1 VSVRPGEENVMKR
14 ALLPVLLAL
23 LATSAAAAEVEPGIR
38 GSSAAAC
45 PIPKGSERVRLDP
58 AGFTTR
64 VTNPWWPMRPG
75 SRWVYRETDSAG
87 ARQRVVVTV
96 TSRTKLIANGVRA
109 RVVHDVVTEDGAPV
123 EVTDDWYAQDR
134 CGNVWY
140 LGEDTKEYENGRVV
154 STEGSFEAGVDGAQA
169 GVIMPAKPR
178 VGLRYRQE
186 YYAGEAEDRA
196 EVLSLREQVE
206 VPFGRFRQG
215 KVLMTKDLDPL
226 SPRVLEYKFYAR
238 GIGPVLTVSVSGGSD
253 REELTA
259 YSRGR

>member
-1 VSVRPGEENVMKR
+1 MKG

-23 LATSAAAAEVEPGIR
+23 LATSAAAAAVEAGTR
-38 GSSAAAC
+38 GSSTAAC

-64 VTNPWWPMRPG
+64 ITNAWWPMRPG
-75 SRWVYRETDSAG
+75 SRWVFRETDSAG
-87 ARQRVVVTV
+87 AKQRVVVTV

-186 YYAGEAEDRA
+186 HYEGEAEDRA

-206 VPFGRFRQG
+206 VPAGHFRRGR
-215 KVLMTKDLDPL
+215 VLMTRDLDPL
-226 SPRVLEYKFYAR
+226 SPKVLEYKFYAR
-238 GIGPVLTVSVSGGSD
+238 GIGPVLAVSVSGGSD
-253 REELTA
+253 REELVR
-259 YSRGR
+259 YSRGG